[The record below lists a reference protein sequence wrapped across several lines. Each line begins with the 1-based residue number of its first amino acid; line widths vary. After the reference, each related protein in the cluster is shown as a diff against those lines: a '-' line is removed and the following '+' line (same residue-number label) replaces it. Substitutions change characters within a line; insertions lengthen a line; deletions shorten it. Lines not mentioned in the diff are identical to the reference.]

1 MINKDD
7 VMQFL
12 MVSAIVIAMC
22 AIVAKVYNVL

>member
-12 MVSAIVIAMC
+12 MVSAIVIALC
-22 AIVAKVYNVL
+22 AIAAKAYNVL